1 MKEMKRINY
10 MVAALLMVAV
20 AACSDDNT
28 TPEFAVDRDAIT
40 VEAVGGTETV
50 HLTSGD
56 AWVASTDAAWIAVS
70 PANGRGTTPCKFQI
84 DSALT
89 AEPRRAV
96 VRVENL
102 NTFEKRE
109 IVVEQKGFPYTIE
122 VEDTDVEVSNY
133 DAYDKRYFEVKV
145 RSNVDFSVKIPD
157 NAMWLSN
164 KSYSLNLNRGLRP
177 REVTI
182 RFEWGINTSPRER
195 LAEVEFRPKSEV
207 TLARQDALSVKQQA
221 AAPIEEGTRA
231 GDSVALLSISRSL
244 NMFGGE
250 WDASTPMSTWSGVQL
265 WEEGMK
271 GYKPENN
278 GRVKYAEFMLFNIK
292 EGLPFEV
299 RYLTAAEEL
308 NFFGNTNT
316 FLLNLS
322 PGEYVTELTQLKR
335 LTIGAY
341 GLTELPA
348 SFKNLSNLE
357 YLNLG
362 SNNLQAIPNLLTKEN
377 FPKLRTL
384 VLNANQRS
392 VISDLSNT
400 TRTDIG
406 GLIDEPEF
414 PTDLILWNL
423 DTLVLSVNYLQG
435 ELPTFEED
443 DTIPVYTQAD
453 IDAVDTLPQYLVD
466 NRIKKVLTN
475 TKRFAIN
482 LNRLSGK
489 LPDWLL
495 YHPALDLW
503 WPYSLVFPQEGRAKD
518 GTQAIFSN
526 EPVSLN
532 YYYDIY
538 TTKTRPAEE
547 EEMLE

>member
-1 MKEMKRINY
+1 MKKFYYIA
-10 MVAALLMVAV
+10 AALLLVTV
-20 AACSDDNT
+20 AACSDDKGAT
-28 TPEFAVDRDAIT
+28 GFATDRDLIS
-40 VEAVGGTETV
+40 VEAVGGTEIV
-50 HLTSGD
+50 QFTSED
-56 AWVASTDAAWIAVS
+56 AWVASTDEPWIALS
-70 PANGRGTTPCKFQI
+70 PANGRGSTPCRFEI

-89 AEPRRAV
+89 AEPRRGV

-102 NTFEKRE
+102 KTFEKRE
-109 IVVEQKGFPYTIE
+109 VVVEQAGFAYSIE
-122 VEDTDVEVSNY
+122 VEDADVEVSNY
-133 DAYDKRYFEVKV
+133 DTYEKRYFDVKV
-145 RSNVDFSVKIPD
+145 RSNVDFNVKIPD
-157 NAMWLSN
+157 NARWLTN
-164 KSYSLNLNRGLRP
+164 KSYTLNLNRGLRP

-182 RFEWGINTSPRER
+182 RFDWGINTSPRER
-195 LAEVEFRPKSEV
+195 LAEIEFRPKGEV
-207 TLARQDALSVKQQA
+207 TLARQDRLSVKQQA
-221 AAPIEEGTRA
+221 AEPIEEGTRA
-231 GDSVALLSISRSL
+231 GDSVALLSINRSL
-244 NMFGGE
+244 NILGGG
-250 WDASTPMSTWSGVQL
+250 WDPSAPMSTWSGVQL
-265 WEEGMK
+265 WEEGMN
-271 GYKPENN
+271 GYKPEYK

-316 FLLNLS
+316 FMLS
-322 PGEYVTELTQLKR
+322 LSTGEYITELSQLKR

-392 VISDLSNT
+392 AISDLSNT

-414 PTDLILWNL
+414 PVDLILWNL

-435 ELPTFEED
+435 KLPTFED
-443 DTIPVYTQAD
+443 DDSIPVYEQAD

-482 LNRLSGK
+482 LNRFSGE
-489 LPDWLL
+489 LPAWLL

-503 WPYSLVFPQEGRAKD
+503 LPYSLVFPQEGRAKD
-518 GTQAIFSN
+518 GSQAIFSN

-538 TTKTRPAEE
+538 TKKTRPADEE
-547 EEMLE
+547 DLGE

>member
-1 MKEMKRINY
+1 MKKFYYIA
-10 MVAALLMVAV
+10 AALLLVTV
-20 AACSDDNT
+20 AACSDDKGAT
-28 TPEFAVDRDAIT
+28 GFATDRDLIS
-40 VEAVGGTETV
+40 VEAVGGTEIV
-50 HLTSGD
+50 QFTSED
-56 AWVASTDAAWIAVS
+56 AWVASTDEPWIALS
-70 PANGRGTTPCKFQI
+70 PANGRGSTPCRFEI

-89 AEPRRAV
+89 AEPRRGV

-102 NTFEKRE
+102 KTFEKRE
-109 IVVEQKGFPYTIE
+109 VVVEQAGFAYSIE
-122 VEDTDVEVSNY
+122 VEDADVEVSNY
-133 DAYDKRYFEVKV
+133 DTYEKRYFDVKV
-145 RSNVDFSVKIPD
+145 RSNVDFNVKIPD
-157 NAMWLSN
+157 NARWLTN
-164 KSYSLNLNRGLRP
+164 KSYTLNLNRGLRP

-182 RFEWGINTSPRER
+182 RFDWGINTSPRER
-195 LAEVEFRPKSEV
+195 LAEIEFSPKGEV
-207 TLARQDALSVKQQA
+207 TLARQDRLSVKQQA
-221 AAPIEEGTRA
+221 AEPIEEGTRA

-244 NMFGGE
+244 NILGGG
-250 WDASTPMSTWSGVQL
+250 WDPSAPMSTWSGVQL
-265 WEEGMK
+265 WEEGMN
-271 GYKPENN
+271 GYKPEYK

-316 FLLNLS
+316 FMLS
-322 PGEYVTELTQLKR
+322 LSTGEYITELTQLKR

-392 VISDLSNT
+392 AISDLSNT

-414 PTDLILWNL
+414 PVDLILWNL

-435 ELPTFEED
+435 KLPTFED
-443 DTIPVYTQAD
+443 DDSIPVYEQAD

-482 LNRLSGK
+482 LNRFSGE
-489 LPDWLL
+489 LPAWLL

-503 WPYSLVFPQEGRAKD
+503 LPYSLVFPQEGRAKD
-518 GTQAIFSN
+518 GSQAIFSN

-538 TTKTRPAEE
+538 TKKTRPADEE
-547 EEMLE
+547 DLVE

>member
-1 MKEMKRINY
+1 MKKFYYIA
-10 MVAALLMVAV
+10 AALLLVTV
-20 AACSDDNT
+20 AACSDDKEAT
-28 TPEFAVDRDAIT
+28 EFATDRDLIS
-40 VEAVGGTETV
+40 VEAVGGTEIV
-50 HLTSGD
+50 QFTSED
-56 AWVASTDAAWIAVS
+56 AWVASTDAPWIALS
-70 PANGRGTTPCKFQI
+70 PANGRGSTPCRFEI

-89 AEPRRAV
+89 AEPRRGV

-102 NTFEKRE
+102 KTFEKRE
-109 IVVEQKGFPYTIE
+109 VVVEQAGFAYSIE
-122 VEDTDVEVSNY
+122 VEDADVEVSNY
-133 DAYDKRYFEVKV
+133 DTYEKRYFDVKV
-145 RSNVDFSVKIPD
+145 RSNVDFNVKIPD
-157 NAMWLSN
+157 NARWLTN
-164 KSYSLNLNRGLRP
+164 KSYTLNLNRGLRP

-182 RFEWGINTSPRER
+182 RFDWGINTSPRER
-195 LAEVEFRPKSEV
+195 LAEIEFRPKGEV
-207 TLARQDALSVKQQA
+207 TLARQDRLSVKQQA
-221 AAPIEEGTRA
+221 AEPIEEGTRA
-231 GDSVALLSISRSL
+231 GDSVALLSINRSL
-244 NMFGGE
+244 NILGGG
-250 WDASTPMSTWSGVQL
+250 WDPSAPMSTWSGVQL
-265 WEEGMK
+265 WEEGMN
-271 GYKPENN
+271 GYKPEYK

-316 FLLNLS
+316 FMLS
-322 PGEYVTELTQLKR
+322 LSTGEYITELSQLKR

-392 VISDLSNT
+392 AISDLSNT

-414 PTDLILWNL
+414 PVDLILWNL

-435 ELPTFEED
+435 KLPTFED
-443 DTIPVYTQAD
+443 DDSIPVYEQAD

-482 LNRLSGK
+482 LNRFSGE
-489 LPDWLL
+489 LPAWLL

-503 WPYSLVFPQEGRAKD
+503 LPYSLVFPQEGRAKD
-518 GTQAIFSN
+518 GSQAIFSN

-538 TTKTRPAEE
+538 TKKTRPADEE
-547 EEMLE
+547 DLGE